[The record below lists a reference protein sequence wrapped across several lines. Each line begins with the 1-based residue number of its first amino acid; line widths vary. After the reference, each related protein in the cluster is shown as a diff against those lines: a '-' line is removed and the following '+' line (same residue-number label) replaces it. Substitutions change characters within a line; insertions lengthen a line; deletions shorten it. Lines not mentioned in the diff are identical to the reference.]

1 MIVFKG
7 NIQDAI
13 RTFDNKLIFT
23 LKTDFSN
30 IEGLEDEMK
39 SLFETEKGVKV
50 EMSIWREKRSL
61 NANAYC
67 WVLLDAIAKKQ
78 RTTKEEVYKH
88 IIKDVGSFEILSLKT
103 EAVEMFIK
111 RWQSKGLGW
120 VCDIIGDSDKPDY
133 TDICAFYGSSTYDTE
148 EMSRLIDEVV
158 ERAKELG
165 IQTETPDKIAELKS
179 LWSCYNG

>member
-23 LKTDFSN
+23 LKTDFSS

-88 IIKDVGSFEILSLKT
+88 IIKDVGSFEILSMKS
-103 EAVEMFIK
+103 EAVETFVK
-111 RWQSKGLGW
+111 RWQLKGLGW
-120 VCDIIGDSDKPDY
+120 LCEKVGESEKTGY
-133 TDICAFYGSSTYDTE
+133 TDICVYYGSSTYNSE

-158 ERAKELG
+158 VTAKDLG

-179 LWSCYNG
+179 LWSSYCG